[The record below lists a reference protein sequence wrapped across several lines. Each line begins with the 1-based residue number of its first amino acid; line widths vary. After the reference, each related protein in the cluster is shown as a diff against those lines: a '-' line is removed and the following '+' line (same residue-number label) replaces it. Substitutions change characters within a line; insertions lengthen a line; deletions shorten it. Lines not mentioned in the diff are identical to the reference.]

1 MEVAEMVANPA
12 QGPKYEV
19 DIEGKFYPWD
29 ASTIRVPQLRIL
41 GNIPADQ
48 QMMVVDL
55 QTNAERTLAEDEVIE
70 LKPGHGFAKKVKY
83 QRGRA

>member
-1 MEVAEMVANPA
+1 MAANSP

-19 DIEGKFYPWD
+19 DIEGRFYPWD
-29 ASTIRVPQLRIL
+29 SSTITVPQLRGL
-41 GNIPADQ
+41 ANIPSDQ

-83 QRGRA
+83 QRG